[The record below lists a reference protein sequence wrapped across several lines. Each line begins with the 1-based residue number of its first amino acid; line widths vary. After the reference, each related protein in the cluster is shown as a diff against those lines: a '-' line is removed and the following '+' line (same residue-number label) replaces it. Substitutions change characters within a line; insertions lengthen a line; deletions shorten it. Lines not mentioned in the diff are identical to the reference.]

1 MIISGYRETLPGRF
15 EMENLNIAIVSDD
28 KNYAKALGMAILN
41 VCQTLII
48 NIFKSDE
55 LAAEQD
61 TSCAPNGEGRFCSFD
76 LILWDGLETKWN
88 SDIPCIS
95 LVDHT
100 SMTYK
105 NAEHSKF
112 CIYRYSPAQQIVS
125 DIFEIYSVVT
135 GRRPTNV
142 VKPDIHVYAF
152 GAATGGTG
160 CTSIAMAVCQEL
172 MRFHDRRVMYVS
184 LEELESTSC
193 YIKGLAGTRTMG
205 YYLYQLFKERSPH
218 GSMIRDIDNEH
229 HPFMENFVMRDD
241 FGIEAFR
248 ATKGRNP
255 LVSLDP
261 DEICVFIESL
271 MNCGRYDTIII
282 DVGTGLSPAAV
293 TCMELAER
301 CCLVADDSDKQ
312 TRETYYLQ
320 YLMSIGGEDMLRKMT
335 KVVNKALPALSSN
348 VAEDVVPY
356 EPLLET
362 KITIG
367 NETIYSREGDVY
379 KVLLEGEFGHK
390 ISSLTNLIIEPM
402 A

>member
-1 MIISGYRETLPGRF
+1 
-15 EMENLNIAIVSDD
+15 MENLNIAIVSDD

-48 NIFKSDE
+48 NIFKRDE
-55 LAAEQD
+55 LATGQD
-61 TSCAPNGEGRFCSFD
+61 ASCAPHGDGRFCSFD
-76 LILWDGLETKWN
+76 LILWDGLEEEWDE
-88 SDIPCIS
+88 DIPRIF
-95 LVDHT
+95 LVDHS

-105 NAEHSKF
+105 NIEHSKF

-125 DIFEIYSVVT
+125 DIFEIYSIVT
-135 GRRPTNV
+135 GRRPANV
-142 VKPDIHVYAF
+142 VNPDIHVYAF
-152 GAATGGTG
+152 GSATGGTG

-172 MRFHDRRVMYVS
+172 MRFHDRRVIYVS
-184 LEELESTSC
+184 LEELESTGC
-193 YIKGLAGTRTMG
+193 YIKGQASTRTMG

-218 GSMIRDIDNEH
+218 GAMIRDVGNEH
-229 HPFMENFVMRDD
+229 HPFMESFVTRDD

-255 LVSLDP
+255 LVNLDT
-261 DEICVFIESL
+261 DEICIFIESL
-271 MNCGRYDTIII
+271 MNCGRYDTIVV

-312 TRETYYLQ
+312 TREIHYLQ

-335 KVVNKALPALSSN
+335 KVVNKALPALSSY
-348 VAEDVVPY
+348 VAENEVPY
-356 EPLLET
+356 EPLIET

-367 NETIYSREGDVY
+367 NETIYSKEGDVY
-379 KVLLEGEFGHK
+379 KVLLEGEFGQK